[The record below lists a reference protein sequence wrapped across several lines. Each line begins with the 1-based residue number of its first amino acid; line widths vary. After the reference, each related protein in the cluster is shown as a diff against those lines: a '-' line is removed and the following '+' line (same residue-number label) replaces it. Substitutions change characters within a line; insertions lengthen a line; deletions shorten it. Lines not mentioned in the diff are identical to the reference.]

1 MRTRSKL
8 AAFAAAAWCLAG
20 AALAAPIPEGGVT
33 VQEVAEALQTRG
45 YKAEIGRDRVG
56 DPMIT
61 SAMDG
66 SNFRVLFYD
75 CKAERCAAVQF
86 ATAFDMKQG
95 LTLAQINTW
104 NRQRRFGR
112 AYLDDE
118 MDPFVEYDV
127 DFEVGATT
135 EALGNAV
142 DVWEAVVPA
151 FKKHIDTE

>member
-1 MRTRSKL
+1 M
-8 AAFAAAAWCLAG
+8 AAG
-20 AALAAPIPEGGVT
+20 AAALAVACSAATAPIPEGGVT
-33 VQEVAEALQTRG
+33 VQEVARALQAQG

-61 SAMDG
+61 SALDG

-75 CKAERCAAVQF
+75 CEAGRCAAIQF
-86 ATAFDMKQG
+86 ATAFDVKDG
-95 LTLAQINTW
+95 LTLSRINTW
-104 NRQRRFGR
+104 NRERRFGR

-135 EALGNAV
+135 EAVGNAI

-151 FKKHIDTE
+151 FKKHIDTD